1 MEYISVHHNQAHI
14 DRHFK
19 ESLVVGSK
27 FLQVSEQEKLAML
40 DFIDVRLAARFQE
53 MVSLGL
59 PLGRV
64 VLELEFNR
72 AVGTNTLV
80 QLRDNMESMDV
91 IRDEGTAH
99 ERVVKVVLVD
109 QHQDIPMTSLV
120 AVVAGPYDDKTWG
133 IYTLFPGNAVVPFP
147 DKEFHTAAQI
157 KEYTAFW
164 DKHAFLAT
172 QDEVYASGRIPSLP
186 AIKGLKP

>member
-1 MEYISVHHNQAHI
+1 MEYISVHHNQDHI

-27 FLQVSEQEKLAML
+27 FLQVSTEDKQALL
-40 DFIDVRLAARFQE
+40 DFIDIRLAARFQE

-72 AVGTNTLV
+72 IVGTNTLV

-91 IRDEGTAH
+91 IRDEGTAN
-99 ERVVKVVLVD
+99 ERVVKVVPVTK
-109 QHQDIPMTSLV
+109 HQDIPMTSLV

-133 IYTLFPGNAVVPFP
+133 IYTLFPGHAVVPFP
-147 DKEFHTAAQI
+147 NKEFHTAAQM
-157 KEYTAFW
+157 KEYEAFW
-164 DKHAFLAT
+164 SQHAFLAT
-172 QDEVYASGRIPSLP
+172 QDEIHASGRIPSP
-186 AIKGLKP
+186 PPFKGFMP